1 MANKPETCSASCC
14 PWGWLGKKFLGLSL
28 GLWFLVFAILP
39 HTVQGLS
46 WTANM
51 IAGAWR
57 PSDRVVVVEPVE
69 MRPVRASAEM
79 ADPRGVRRGTTR
91 SVNTPSAE

>member
-51 IAGAWR
+51 VAGAWR

-69 MRPVRASAEM
+69 MRPVRAEM
-79 ADPRGVRRGTTR
+79 TDPRGVRRGVTR
-91 SVNTPSAE
+91 TAPATSE

>member
-51 IAGAWR
+51 VAGAWR

-69 MRPVRASAEM
+69 MRPVRAETT
-79 ADPRGVRRGTTR
+79 DPRGVRRGVTR
-91 SVNTPSAE
+91 TAPATSE